1 MELRSPIKLLVSTEA
16 ATMLG
21 FFLFLY
27 CLIRWK
33 TYRDTAKI
41 YPPEPSGSWPF
52 IGHLPLLGR
61 SLPHISLGKLA
72 DKYGPIFMIRLGV
85 HRTLVV
91 STAEMA
97 KECLG
102 TNDKVFLNRPY
113 TTFIEHLGYNSL
125 MMGFSPYGPY
135 WREMRKIV
143 VTELLSSHRLEMSK
157 HVRLSEVRSV
167 IKGTHDSFLVK
178 KNSSPDFDNNVL
190 VDMKQWFSD
199 INLNT
204 SVRLIAGKSLKEF
217 YKGEE
222 EYNMCIKALRDFFDL
237 GGAFVPADALP
248 YLRWLDIGG
257 YEKSMKKV
265 AKEIDHVAQGWLDEH
280 RTRRLFED
288 QGKEKQDFIDVML
301 GIFDTG
307 LNTPSRIEADR
318 IIKANSMALL
328 LAGADTTAVTLTW
341 TLSLLMN
348 NRESLKKAQAEI
360 DYHVGK
366 ERKVDE
372 SDLKKFV
379 YLQAVLKESMRIY
392 PAAPLLTRES
402 IADCTVGG
410 YQILT
415 GTQLYVNMYK
425 IHRDPELWPDP
436 LDFRPERF
444 LTTHIDYDVRGQN
457 FDLIPFGSGRRICP
471 GISFALQM
479 TQFTLANLL
488 HGFDIS
494 SISDEAVDMT
504 ESLGITNLKA
514 TPLEVCL
521 KPRLPDHVY
530 KL

>member
-1 MELRSPIKLLVSTEA
+1 MELHSPIKLSAEA
-16 ATMLG
+16 ATV
-21 FFLFLY
+21 FAFVLFVY
-27 CLIRWK
+27 CLLRWK
-33 TYRDTAKI
+33 TNRNTTIKS
-41 YPPEPSGSWPF
+41 PPQPSGSWPF

-61 SLPHISLGKLA
+61 SLPHISFGNLA
-72 DKYGPIFMIRLGV
+72 DKYGPIFMIKLGV
-85 HRTLVV
+85 HQALVV
-91 STAEMA
+91 SSAEMA

-102 TNDKVFLNRPY
+102 TNDKVFANRPY

-143 VTELLSSHRLEMSK
+143 VTELLSNHRLEMLK
-157 HVRLSEVRSV
+157 HVRLSEVKSV
-167 IKGTHDSFLVK
+167 IKATHDSFLVK
-178 KNSSPDFDNNVL
+178 RKSSPDFENNVLL

-199 INLNT
+199 INLNA

-217 YKGEE
+217 YQGEE
-222 EYNMCIKALRDFFDL
+222 EYNKCIKALREFFDL
-237 GGAFVPADALP
+237 GGAFVPADAVP

-257 YEKSMKKV
+257 YEKAMKKV

-280 RTRRLFED
+280 RTRRLSED

-301 GIFDTG
+301 GIYDTG
-307 LNTPSRIEADR
+307 LNNSSRLEADR

-328 LAGADTTAVTLTW
+328 LAGTDTTAVTLTW
-341 TLSLLMN
+341 TLSLLLN
-348 NRESLKKAQAEI
+348 NRESLKKVQAEI

-366 ERKVDE
+366 ERQVDE
-372 SDLKKFV
+372 SDLKKLV

-392 PAAPLLTRES
+392 PAAPLLTREA

-415 GTQLYVNMYK
+415 GTQLFVNMYK
-425 IHRDPELWPDP
+425 IQRDPELWPDP

-444 LTTHIDYDVRGQN
+444 LTTHMDYDVRGQN

-479 TQFTLANLL
+479 TQFTLASLI

-494 SISDEAVDMT
+494 TLSDEAVDMT

-521 KPRLPDHVY
+521 KPHLPDHVY